1 MQLKLFQKEQ
11 FNRGVTGGWIGNKIA
26 DKFTKASRRLP
37 QNSPKAVKN
46 KTKYLGFDKEIPK
59 ERYISPGKRQ
69 RIIDSLINCEINV
82 ILTWSVNCVISSN
95 NT

>member
-1 MQLKLFQKEQ
+1 M
-11 FNRGVTGGWIGNKIA
+11 
-26 DKFTKASRRLP
+26 
-37 QNSPKAVKN
+37 KN

-59 ERYISPGKRQ
+59 ERYISPVKRQ

>member
-11 FNRGVTGGWIGNKIA
+11 FSSRRNCGWIGNKIA
-26 DKFTKASRRLP
+26 DKITKASRRLP
-37 QNSPKAVKN
+37 QNSPEVVKN